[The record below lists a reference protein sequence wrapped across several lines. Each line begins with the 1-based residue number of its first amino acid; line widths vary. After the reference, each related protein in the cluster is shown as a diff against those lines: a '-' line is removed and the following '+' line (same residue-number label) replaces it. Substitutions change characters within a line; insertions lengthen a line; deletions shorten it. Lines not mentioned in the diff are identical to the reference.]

1 MNIKVFASH
10 LSNCPIA
17 QQVRVCLFVMLNFKY
32 TILTAFILLF
42 IAGACFGVTI
52 TAKHYRAEI
61 AQMQTEAIKAEHEAT
76 VKQLNIEHEWQAR
89 QEQADKEATDEISK
103 IKDKYNAAMSK
114 LHATTNSLHSDSGS
128 TNRATLS
135 KDTTSTREAKATC
148 ECGQLRQDRRT
159 LAEYALKLSAK
170 CDEIAVERNE
180 LSKKYNA
187 LQ

>member
-1 MNIKVFASH
+1 
-10 LSNCPIA
+10 
-17 QQVRVCLFVMLNFKY
+17 MLNLKY
-32 TILTAFILLF
+32 TIFAFILSL

-61 AQMQTEAIKAEHEAT
+61 INLQAEAIKTEQDAL
-76 VKQLNIEHEWQAR
+76 VKQLNTEHEWQAK
-89 QEQADKEATDEISK
+89 QKQADKEATDEINK

-128 TNRATLS
+128 TSETALS
-135 KDTTSTREAKATC
+135 SNTTSTREAQATC
-148 ECGQLRQDRRT
+148 ECEQLRQDRRA

>member
-1 MNIKVFASH
+1 MDLK
-10 LSNCPIA
+10 
-17 QQVRVCLFVMLNFKY
+17 
-32 TILTAFILLF
+32 LLL
-42 IAGACFGVTI
+42 IVATMSAVIGSCFGVTI
-52 TAKHYRAEI
+52 TAKHYRTEI

-76 VKQLNIEHEWQAR
+76 VKQLNIEHEWQAK
-89 QEQADKEATDEISK
+89 QEQADKEATDEINK

-114 LHATTNSLHSDSGS
+114 LHANSLHTDSDSSGETALS
-128 TNRATLS
+128 TN
-135 KDTTSTREAKATC
+135 TTSTREAKATG
-148 ECGQLRQDRRT
+148 ECGQLRHDRRT

>member
-1 MNIKVFASH
+1 MDLK
-10 LSNCPIA
+10 
-17 QQVRVCLFVMLNFKY
+17 
-32 TILTAFILLF
+32 LLL
-42 IAGACFGVTI
+42 IVATMSAVIGSCFGITI
-52 TAKHYRAEI
+52 TAKYYRAEI
-61 AQMQTEAIKAEHEAT
+61 AKMQTEAIKADQEAT
-76 VKQLNIEHEWQAR
+76 VKQLNIEHEWQAK
-89 QEQADKEATDEISK
+89 QEQADKEATDEINK

-114 LHATTNSLHSDSGS
+114 LHANSLRSDSGS
-128 TNRATLS
+128 SGEAALSTN
-135 KDTTSTREAKATC
+135 TSSARETKTTC

>member
-1 MNIKVFASH
+1 MDLK
-10 LSNCPIA
+10 
-17 QQVRVCLFVMLNFKY
+17 
-32 TILTAFILLF
+32 LLL
-42 IAGACFGVTI
+42 IVATMSAVIGSCFGITI

-61 AQMQTEAIKAEHEAT
+61 AQLQTEAIKAEHEAT
-76 VKQLNIEHEWQAR
+76 VKQLNIEHEWQAK
-89 QEQADKEATDEISK
+89 QELADKEATDEINK

-114 LHATTNSLHSDSGS
+114 LHANSLHTDSGS
-128 TNRATLS
+128 ASKTALSTN
-135 KDTTSTREAKATC
+135 TTSTREAKATC

-180 LSKKYNA
+180 LSKRYSS

>member
-1 MNIKVFASH
+1 MDLK
-10 LSNCPIA
+10 
-17 QQVRVCLFVMLNFKY
+17 
-32 TILTAFILLF
+32 LLF
-42 IAGACFGVTI
+42 MVSVLSAVIGGCFGITL

-61 AQMQTEAIKAEHEAT
+61 IDIQTTALKNEQDAL
-76 VKQLNIEHEWQAR
+76 VKQLKTEHDWQAK
-89 QEQADKEATDEISK
+89 QEQADKEATDEINK

-114 LHATTNSLHSDSGS
+114 LHANSMHTDSGS
-128 TNRATLS
+128 TSKTALS
-135 KDTTSTREAKATC
+135 TNTASTREAKATC

>member
-1 MNIKVFASH
+1 MNLKLQLITAT
-10 LSNCPIA
+10 L
-17 QQVRVCLFVMLNFKY
+17 CLA
-32 TILTAFILLF
+32 I
-42 IAGACFGVTI
+42 GACFGVTI

-76 VKQLNIEHEWQAR
+76 VKQLNIEHYWQEQQR
-89 QEQADKEATDEISK
+89 QADKEAADEINK

-114 LHATTNSLHSDSGS
+114 LHANSLYTDSGS
-128 TNRATLS
+128 TSETALS
-135 KDTTSTREAKATC
+135 TNSTSSGEVKTTC
-148 ECGQLRQDRRT
+148 ECGQLRRDRKT

>member
-1 MNIKVFASH
+1 MDLK
-10 LSNCPIA
+10 
-17 QQVRVCLFVMLNFKY
+17 
-32 TILTAFILLF
+32 LLL
-42 IAGACFGVTI
+42 IVATMSAVIGSCFGITV

-61 AQMQTEAIKAEHEAT
+61 INLQAEAIKIEQDAL
-76 VKQLNIEHEWQAR
+76 VKQLNTEHEWQAK
-89 QEQADKEATDEISK
+89 QEQADKEATDEINK

-114 LHATTNSLHSDSGS
+114 LHANSLHTNSGS
-128 TNRATLS
+128 SGETALSTN
-135 KDTTSTREAKATC
+135 TSSARETKATC

>member
-1 MNIKVFASH
+1 MPVKSLFLTIV
-10 LSNCPIA
+10 IA
-17 QQVRVCLFVMLNFKY
+17 
-32 TILTAFILLF
+32 F
-42 IAGACFGVTI
+42 IAGACFGITI

-76 VKQLNIEHEWQAR
+76 VKQLNIEHEWQAK
-89 QEQADKEATDEISK
+89 QEQADKEATDEINK

-114 LHATTNSLHSDSGS
+114 LHATTNSMHSDSGS
-128 TNRATLS
+128 TSETALS
-135 KDTTSTREAKATC
+135 TNTTSTREAKATC

-180 LSKKYNA
+180 LSKRYNA

>member
-10 LSNCPIA
+10 LFNCPIA
-17 QQVRVCLFVMLNFKY
+17 QQVRVCLFIMLNFKY

-76 VKQLNIEHEWQAR
+76 VKQLNIEHEWQAK
-89 QEQADKEATDEISK
+89 QEQADKEATDEINK

-114 LHATTNSLHSDSGS
+114 LHANSLRSDSGS
-128 TNRATLS
+128 TSKTALS
-135 KDTTSTREAKATC
+135 SNTTSTREAKATC
-148 ECGQLRQDRRT
+148 ECGQLRQNRRT
-159 LAEYALKLSAK
+159 LAEYVIKLSAK

>member
-1 MNIKVFASH
+1 MDLK
-10 LSNCPIA
+10 
-17 QQVRVCLFVMLNFKY
+17 
-32 TILTAFILLF
+32 LLL
-42 IAGACFGVTI
+42 IVATMSAVIGSCFGITV

-61 AQMQTEAIKAEHEAT
+61 INLQAEAIKTEQDAL
-76 VKQLNIEHEWQAR
+76 VKQLNTEHEWQAK
-89 QEQADKEATDEISK
+89 QEQADKEATDEINK

-114 LHATTNSLHSDSGS
+114 LHANSLHTDSGS
-128 TNRATLS
+128 ANRTTLS
-135 KDTTSTREAKATC
+135 TNTTSTRKAQATC
-148 ECGQLRQDRRT
+148 ECEQLRQDRRT

>member
-1 MNIKVFASH
+1 MDLK
-10 LSNCPIA
+10 
-17 QQVRVCLFVMLNFKY
+17 
-32 TILTAFILLF
+32 LLL
-42 IAGACFGVTI
+42 IVATMSAVIGSCFGVTI
-52 TAKHYRAEI
+52 TAKHYRTEI

-76 VKQLNIEHEWQAR
+76 VKQLNIEHEWQAK
-89 QEQADKEATDEISK
+89 QKQADKEATDEINK

-114 LHATTNSLHSDSGS
+114 LHANSLYTDSGS
-128 TNRATLS
+128 TSETALS
-135 KDTTSTREAKATC
+135 TNTSSARETKTTC
-148 ECGQLRQDRRT
+148 ECGQLRHDRRT

>member
-1 MNIKVFASH
+1 MNLKLQLITAT
-10 LSNCPIA
+10 L
-17 QQVRVCLFVMLNFKY
+17 CLA
-32 TILTAFILLF
+32 I
-42 IAGACFGVTI
+42 GACFGVTI

-76 VKQLNIEHEWQAR
+76 VKQLNIEHYWQEQQR
-89 QEQADKEATDEISK
+89 QADKEATDEINK

-114 LHATTNSLHSDSGS
+114 LHANSLYTDSGS
-128 TNRATLS
+128 TSETALS
-135 KDTTSTREAKATC
+135 TNSTSSGEVKTTC

>member
-1 MNIKVFASH
+1 MNLKLQLITAT
-10 LSNCPIA
+10 L
-17 QQVRVCLFVMLNFKY
+17 CLA
-32 TILTAFILLF
+32 I
-42 IAGACFGVTI
+42 GACFGVTI

-76 VKQLNIEHEWQAR
+76 VKQLNIEHYWQEQQR
-89 QEQADKEATDEISK
+89 QADKEAADEINK

-114 LHATTNSLHSDSGS
+114 LHANSLYTDSGS
-128 TNRATLS
+128 TSETALS
-135 KDTTSTREAKATC
+135 TNSTSSGEVKTTC
-148 ECGQLRQDRRT
+148 ECGQLRRDRKT

-180 LSKKYNA
+180 LSKKYNG

>member
-1 MNIKVFASH
+1 MDLK
-10 LSNCPIA
+10 
-17 QQVRVCLFVMLNFKY
+17 
-32 TILTAFILLF
+32 LLL
-42 IAGACFGVTI
+42 IVATMSAVIGSCFGITV

-61 AQMQTEAIKAEHEAT
+61 INLQAEAIKTEQDAL
-76 VKQLNIEHEWQAR
+76 VKQLNTEHEWQAK
-89 QEQADKEATDEISK
+89 QEQADKEATDEINK

-114 LHATTNSLHSDSGS
+114 LHANSLHTNSGS
-128 TNRATLS
+128 SNRTALSTNS
-135 KDTTSTREAKATC
+135 TSSGEAKATC

-180 LSKKYNA
+180 LSKRYNA